1 MGSSWIRADI
11 QQGEHVRWMQKT
23 AIELSSDRARFH
35 ELCLCIRV
43 HIYWIF
49 LAFSNIDKVKPVN
62 RRCRKVAAE
71 NAEI

>member
-1 MGSSWIRADI
+1 MDQGRHSARGACKMDAKDRYRA
-11 QQGEHVRWMQKT
+11 QLRQGK
-23 AIELSSDRARFH
+23 LH

-49 LAFSNIDKVKPVN
+49 SAFCNMGKVKPVN